1 MAKALKCNPMKTDIT
16 SRADITLF
24 ISSFYEKVKQN
35 KEIGFI
41 FNEVVKMDWE
51 KHIPIIVDFWETI
64 LLDNPV
70 YKKNAMEVHY
80 ELNKKIPLNKIHFE
94 TWLSLFNATV
104 NELFEGKIATLAK
117 TRARSVANLMQF
129 KINDI
134 NNKRSLL

>member
-1 MAKALKCNPMKTDIT
+1 MNPDIKSREDIT
-16 SRADITLF
+16 SF
-24 ISSFYEKVKQN
+24 ISSFYDKVKQN

-41 FNEVVKMDWE
+41 FNEVVQMNWE
-51 KHIPIIVDFWETI
+51 EHIPVIVDFWETI

-94 TWLSLFNATV
+94 TWLSLFNSTLD
-104 NELFEGKIATLAK
+104 ELFEGKIATLAK
-117 TRARSVANLMQF
+117 TRARSIANLMQH

>member
-1 MAKALKCNPMKTDIT
+1 MKTDIT

-104 NELFEGKIATLAK
+104 DELFEGKIATLAK